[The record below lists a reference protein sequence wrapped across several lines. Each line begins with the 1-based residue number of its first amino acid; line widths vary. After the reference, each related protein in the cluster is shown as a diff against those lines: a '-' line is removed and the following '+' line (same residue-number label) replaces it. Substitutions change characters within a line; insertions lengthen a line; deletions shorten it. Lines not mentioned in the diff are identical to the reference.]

1 MKKTVKNILNADIS
15 YLDTEKYIKIPFDDG
30 VVWEMDKFHKALR
43 YVIYNSRVILDV
55 GSHIGSLL

>member
-30 VVWEMDKFHKALR
+30 VVWEME
-43 YVIYNSRVILDV
+43 IS
-55 GSHIGSLL
+55 